1 MLRTAQIGLG
11 WWGSQVTKVL
21 KGSEKIEIVCGV
33 DPVPA
38 TAEKYTQA
46 HGLPV
51 YPDYQTVARRP
62 VHRRG
67 DPDRPAPPP

>member
-38 TAEKYTQA
+38 IAEKYTA
-46 HGLPV
+46 GP
-51 YPDYQTVARRP
+51 
-62 VHRRG
+62 
-67 DPDRPAPPP
+67 RPAGASPTTRPCSTTRPSKRSS